1 MNNDTFY
8 ALGLLGLL
16 VGIISAKRF
25 AGGLLELLLS
35 LTRPG
40 STVLLLGLVA
50 GLYSQGLVYTS
61 LAASII
67 SIYLLKDVWKYWVA
81 SDERR
86 LFVDVG
92 LDQSRFN
99 PSTSVDLQWANGST
113 VHDSPNML
121 HRDRD
126 ASPLLLY
133 PPSETTLRS
142 MSG

>member
-8 ALGLLGLL
+8 ALGLLGVF
-16 VGIISAKRF
+16 VGIISTKRF

-50 GLYSQGLVYTS
+50 FLYSQGLLYTS
-61 LAASII
+61 LAASIL

-86 LFVDVG
+86 LQIDVG
-92 LDQSRFN
+92 LDQARFN
-99 PSTSVDLQWANGST
+99 PNTSVDLQWATGST
-113 VHDSPNML
+113 VHTSPNML

-133 PPSETTLRS
+133 PPSQQVLAS